1 MADHLDEMMAHIA
14 GLTMVAEHIGLRV
27 GTYVLCNDFRNP
39 VIMAK
44 EAATVDVL
52 SGGRFELGL
61 GAGYVPAEYQM
72 AGISFDRGGVR
83 FERLTET
90 VQIVKLAF
98 AGEPFSFDGVHYQV
112 RDYVPQPLPVQRPG
126 PPVQLGGGGRRML
139 TFAAAQADIVSIVPA
154 AAPEGGARATHLS
167 LSSLKKKAALVR
179 ATAAARSATP
189 EIDILIWD
197 METTTDRRAAANTY
211 LGELRERLGFTID
224 GEVTVDDLLDSPYL
238 LFGTHEQISE
248 HLERVREE
256 TGASRIT
263 VFPHLMDA
271 FQPVLTRLREL

>member
-1 MADHLDEMMAHIA
+1 MTNRQGFRFATASFEMTRAGLLAEARKAESLGYDFFFMADHLDEMMAPIA

-112 RDYVPQPLPVQRPG
+112 RDYVPRPLPVQRPG

-167 LSSLKKKAALVR
+167 LSSLKKKAALV
-179 ATAAARSATP
+179 
-189 EIDILIWD
+189 
-197 METTTDRRAAANTY
+197 
-211 LGELRERLGFTID
+211 
-224 GEVTVDDLLDSPYL
+224 
-238 LFGTHEQISE
+238 
-248 HLERVREE
+248 
-256 TGASRIT
+256 
-263 VFPHLMDA
+263 
-271 FQPVLTRLREL
+271 